1 MSVGRN
7 DPCPC
12 GSGRKYKLCHGAIA
26 SASGLPPETA
36 KVDAKRTLQQARSL
50 HQKGFLPEAETMY
63 LEVLK
68 RFPRDADAMN
78 LFGILCAQRGDPAS
92 ASEWLGK
99 AIAIDPQNAAY
110 RLNFGKALLQLKRPR
125 DACAALERATALDS
139 DYAEA
144 YNELGLARMD
154 LGDLQAAASAFRKT
168 LLLRSNYW
176 EAFNNLG
183 LALHRQGRNEEASEN
198 LRRALEL
205 EPRSAAVLSNLGLVS
220 RAQGRALEAVEFYRA
235 ALTSGAREPTILAN
249 LGNALIDLSRYEE
262 AVACFREA
270 TAIAPGDADA
280 YYNWGAAYLRAER
293 FQEAAGKFSDAL
305 ARNPQLA
312 EAEKGRG
319 SALHNL
325 GRIEEA
331 IEAFRRALLLQPD
344 DSDVHSR
351 LLFTLLHSHE
361 VTPQQVFAEHREW
374 ARRHAARYFSRSN
387 PLANSPEPE
396 RRLRVGYVS
405 GDFRHHSVAQFFEPV
420 LGRHDRGGF
429 EIFCYYNLS
438 RNDATTERLRRSA
451 DCWRDIAS
459 KSDEEVADLV
469 RADEID
475 VLVDLSG
482 HTKSNRLLVFA
493 RKPAP
498 VQATWLGYLNTT
510 GLDAIDYRI
519 TDPQASPEG
528 LLDALHSE
536 RLLRLP
542 DCQWCYQPP
551 PDCPEVTSPPSTR
564 AGAVTF
570 GAFSSLA
577 KIGSR
582 VITLWC
588 RLLERLPD
596 ARLLIVGLGLDS
608 IREEYLSRF
617 AGRGIATERVSLRD
631 FQSFR
636 DYLALHQAVD
646 VMLDTFPYAGGTT
659 SCHALWM
666 GVPVVSLVGDSA
678 PARSGVSLLRAIGL
692 EELVAETPE
701 RYLDIAA
708 DLAGNPER
716 LSTLRTG
723 MRARMS
729 ASPLMDIA
737 PFTRHLE
744 KAYRSMWRRWCEDA
758 T

>member
-110 RLNFGKALLQLKRPR
+110 RLNFGKALLQLRRPR
-125 DACAALERATALDS
+125 DACA
-139 DYAEA
+139 
-144 YNELGLARMD
+144 
-154 LGDLQAAASAFRKT
+154 
-168 LLLRSNYW
+168 
-176 EAFNNLG
+176 
-183 LALHRQGRNEEASEN
+183 
-198 LRRALEL
+198 ALEL

-270 TAIAPGDADA
+270 TAIAPEDADA

-482 HTKSNRLLVFA
+482 
-493 RKPAP
+493 
-498 VQATWLGYLNTT
+498 
-510 GLDAIDYRI
+510 
-519 TDPQASPEG
+519 
-528 LLDALHSE
+528 
-536 RLLRLP
+536 
-542 DCQWCYQPP
+542 
-551 PDCPEVTSPPSTR
+551 
-564 AGAVTF
+564 
-570 GAFSSLA
+570 
-577 KIGSR
+577 
-582 VITLWC
+582 
-588 RLLERLPD
+588 
-596 ARLLIVGLGLDS
+596 
-608 IREEYLSRF
+608 
-617 AGRGIATERVSLRD
+617 
-631 FQSFR
+631 
-636 DYLALHQAVD
+636 
-646 VMLDTFPYAGGTT
+646 
-659 SCHALWM
+659 
-666 GVPVVSLVGDSA
+666 
-678 PARSGVSLLRAIGL
+678 
-692 EELVAETPE
+692 
-701 RYLDIAA
+701 
-708 DLAGNPER
+708 
-716 LSTLRTG
+716 
-723 MRARMS
+723 
-729 ASPLMDIA
+729 
-737 PFTRHLE
+737 
-744 KAYRSMWRRWCEDA
+744 
-758 T
+758 

>member
-12 GSGRKYKLCHGAIA
+12 GSGRKYKLCHGATA
-26 SASGLPPETA
+26 SASGPPPETA

-92 ASEWLGK
+92 ASEWIGK
-99 AIAIDPQNAAY
+99 AIAIDAQNAAY
-110 RLNFGKALLQLKRPR
+110 RFNFGKALLQLKRPR
-125 DACAALERATALDS
+125 DACAALERATALDGG
-139 DYAEA
+139 YAEA

-220 RAQGRALEAVEFYRA
+220 RAQGRAVEAVEFYRA
-235 ALTSGAREPTILAN
+235 ALTSSPREPTVLTN

-262 AVACFREA
+262 AIACFREA
-270 TAIAPGDADA
+270 TAIAPGDANA
-280 YYNWGAAYLRAER
+280 YCNWGAAYLRAER

-387 PLANSPEPE
+387 PLANSLEPE

-420 LGRHDRGGF
+420 LARH

-451 DCWRDIAS
+451 ECWRDIAS
-459 KSDEEVADLV
+459 MSDEEVAALV

-528 LLDALHSE
+528 LLDELHSE

-542 DCQWCYQPP
+542 DCQWCYQAPL
-551 PDCPEVTSPPSTR
+551 DCPEVTGPPSTR
-564 AGAVTF
+564 AGMVTF

-577 KIGSR
+577 KIGPR
-582 VITLWC
+582 VIALWC

-596 ARLLIVGLGLDS
+596 ARLLIVGLSLDS

-617 AGRGIATERVSLRD
+617 AGHGIAAERVSLGD

-636 DYLALHQAVD
+636 DYLALHRAVD

-659 SCHALWM
+659 TCHSLWM

-692 EELVAETPE
+692 DELVAETPQ

-744 KAYRSMWRRWCEDA
+744 QAYRSMWRRWCEDA
-758 T
+758 TRAKA

>member
-12 GSGRKYKLCHGAIA
+12 GSGRKYKLCHGAMA
-26 SASGLPPETA
+26 SASGPPPETA
-36 KVDAKRTLQQARSL
+36 KVDAKRALQQARSL

-92 ASEWLGK
+92 ALEWIGK
-99 AIAIDPQNAAY
+99 AVAIDPQNAAY
-110 RLNFGKALLQLKRPR
+110 QFNLGKALLQLKRPR

-374 ARRHAARYFSRSN
+374 AQRHAARYFSRSN
-387 PLANSPEPE
+387 PHANSPEPE

-420 LGRHDRGGF
+420 LDRHDRGGF

-498 VQATWLGYLNTT
+498 VQASWLGYLNTT
-510 GLDAIDYRI
+510 GLDSIDYRI
-519 TDPQASPEG
+519 SDAYADPPGKSEHLYTEQLFRMP
-528 LLDALHSE
+528 HS
-536 RLLRLP
+536 
-542 DCQWCYQPP
+542 QWCYRPVYQVPLSAARDDEAAP
-551 PDCPEVTSPPSTR
+551 IV
-564 AGAVTF
+564 F
-570 GAFSSLA
+570 GCFNQ
-577 KIGSR
+577 
-582 VITLWC
+582 
-588 RLLERLPD
+588 
-596 ARLLIVGLGLDS
+596 
-608 IREEYLSRF
+608 F
-617 AGRGIATERVSLRD
+617 A
-631 FQSFR
+631 
-636 DYLALHQAVD
+636 
-646 VMLDTFPYAGGTT
+646 
-659 SCHALWM
+659 
-666 GVPVVSLVGDSA
+666 
-678 PARSGVSLLRAIGL
+678 
-692 EELVAETPE
+692 
-701 RYLDIAA
+701 
-708 DLAGNPER
+708 
-716 LSTLRTG
+716 
-723 MRARMS
+723 
-729 ASPLMDIA
+729 
-737 PFTRHLE
+737 
-744 KAYRSMWRRWCEDA
+744 
-758 T
+758 

>member
-1 MSVGRN
+1 MPLGRN

-12 GSGRKYKLCHGAIA
+12 GSGRKYKHCHGAVGRA
-26 SASGLPPETA
+26 AVRPPPKAAAAEM
-36 KVDAKRTLQQARSL
+36 RSSLEQARSL
-50 HQKGFLPEAETMY
+50 HQRGYLPEAESMY
-63 LEVLK
+63 REVLK
-68 RFPRDADAMN
+68 RLPRDAEAMN
-78 LFGILCAQRGDPAS
+78 MFGILCAQRGDPAS
-92 ASEWLGK
+92 ALEWIGK
-99 AIAIDPQNAAY
+99 AVVIDPQNAAY
-110 RLNFGKALLQLKRPR
+110 QFNLGKALLQLKRPR

-459 KSDEEVADLV
+459 RSDEEVADLV

-519 TDPQASPEG
+519 SDGRASPEG
-528 LLDALHSE
+528 LLDTLHTE

-542 DCQWCYQPP
+542 HCQWCYRPP
-551 PDCPEVTSPPSTR
+551 ADCPDVTVPPALR
-564 AGAVTF
+564 GGPVT
-570 GAFSSLA
+570 
-577 KIGSR
+577 
-582 VITLWC
+582 
-588 RLLERLPD
+588 
-596 ARLLIVGLGLDS
+596 
-608 IREEYLSRF
+608 
-617 AGRGIATERVSLRD
+617 
-631 FQSFR
+631 
-636 DYLALHQAVD
+636 
-646 VMLDTFPYAGGTT
+646 
-659 SCHALWM
+659 
-666 GVPVVSLVGDSA
+666 
-678 PARSGVSLLRAIGL
+678 
-692 EELVAETPE
+692 
-701 RYLDIAA
+701 
-708 DLAGNPER
+708 
-716 LSTLRTG
+716 
-723 MRARMS
+723 
-729 ASPLMDIA
+729 
-737 PFTRHLE
+737 
-744 KAYRSMWRRWCEDA
+744 
-758 T
+758 